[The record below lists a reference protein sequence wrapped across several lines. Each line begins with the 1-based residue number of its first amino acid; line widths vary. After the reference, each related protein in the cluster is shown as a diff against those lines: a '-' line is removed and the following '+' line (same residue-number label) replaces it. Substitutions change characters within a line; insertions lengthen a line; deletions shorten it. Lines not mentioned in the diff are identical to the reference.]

1 VLLIGASGQLGQ
13 ALSAVFR
20 DHDVVPAAYR
30 HAEPGQ
36 RIVDLGEPV
45 SVRLAL
51 EATKPDLVLIAGGE
65 THVDGCEAD
74 ADRCVRVNV
83 RSTQLIA
90 EHARG
95 RGARVVY
102 YSTDYVFD
110 GAARAYVET
119 DPVSP
124 VNVYGRSKAE
134 AEAVLREIL
143 PDRHLV
149 LRTSWVYGPDRQR
162 RNFAL
167 RVIDVLSQPG
177 EPLRV
182 PCDQYGSPTFTE
194 DLARA
199 TYALVERDAGGTFH
213 AAGPEF
219 VDRATLALTICERFG
234 LDGRRIV
241 PTPTS
246 SLGQTARRPLR
257 GRLDCQKLGGTGV
270 AAFRGID
277 AGLRSLPAVSLRS
290 SASATER

>member
-1 VLLIGASGQLGQ
+1 
-13 ALSAVFR
+13 
-20 DHDVVPAAYR
+20 
-30 HAEPGQ
+30 
-36 RIVDLGEPV
+36 
-45 SVRLAL
+45 
-51 EATKPDLVLIAGGE
+51 
-65 THVDGCEAD
+65 
-74 ADRCVRVNV
+74 
-83 RSTQLIA
+83 
-90 EHARG
+90 
-95 RGARVVY
+95 
-102 YSTDYVFD
+102 
-110 GAARAYVET
+110 
-119 DPVSP
+119 
-124 VNVYGRSKAE
+124 
-134 AEAVLREIL
+134 
-143 PDRHLV
+143 
-149 LRTSWVYGPDRQR
+149 
-162 RNFAL
+162 
-167 RVIDVLSQPG
+167 
-177 EPLRV
+177 V